1 MADEKDMSEGAGGSG
16 PLARAG
22 EAWRGDEHAL
32 QVQAAR
38 EAGLPANQVA
48 IDLFTEGFRRGLVE
62 RDPADGA
69 IVLRGRTVLKTDELA
84 ARLKP
89 MLRFLRLAGD
99 VVSVRVVDGQFEL
112 RVAGAA
118 AEASEAAQ
126 SATRTVLLIWVAS
139 ALIGFAL
146 LGSSQF
152 AALLVWSAGLLV
164 GASALR
170 RGLIS
175 GRTMLAAR
183 LAVGLGIL
191 AHEEQLILP
200 PAKGAGEP

>member
-1 MADEKDMSEGAGGSG
+1 MTDSKEMSRG
-16 PLARAG
+16 PGETSLARAG
-22 EAWRGDEHAL
+22 EAWRGDDHAL
-32 QVQAAR
+32 QVQAAK
-38 EAGLPANQVA
+38 EAGLPASQAA

-62 RDPADGA
+62 KDPADGA
-69 IVLRGRTVLKTDELA
+69 IVLRGRTVLKAEELEQ
-84 ARLKP
+84 RVKP
-89 MLRFLRLAGD
+89 MLRFLRLAPD
-99 VVSVRVVDGQFEL
+99 ASRVRVVDGEFEL
-112 RVAGAA
+112 RVAGSA
-118 AEASEAAQ
+118 AEASEPAQGAAKM
-126 SATRTVLLIWVAS
+126 VLMIWIAS
-139 ALIGFAL
+139 ALLGFFL

-200 PAKGAGEP
+200 PARGAGEP